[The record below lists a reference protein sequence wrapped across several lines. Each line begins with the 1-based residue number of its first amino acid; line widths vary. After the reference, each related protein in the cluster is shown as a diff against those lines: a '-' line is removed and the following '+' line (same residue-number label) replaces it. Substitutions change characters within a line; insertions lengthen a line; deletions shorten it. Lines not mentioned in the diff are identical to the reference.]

1 MPSPQDQATKAIRDA
16 VELARQ
22 TLDTNRAEAESADAP
37 DHDKTSNA
45 NDDRQA
51 DDDTIVVRNRR
62 RPRH

>member
-22 TLDTNRAEAESADAP
+22 TLDANRTEAESADAP
-37 DHDKTSNA
+37 DLDKNSNA
-45 NDDRQA
+45 KNDRET

>member
-22 TLDTNRAEAESADAP
+22 TLDANRTKAESADAP

>member
-1 MPSPQDQATKAIRDA
+1 MPSPQDHAAKAIRDA

-22 TLDTNRAEAESADAP
+22 TLDANRTEAESADAP
-37 DHDKTSNA
+37 DHA
-45 NDDRQA
+45 NVSKAKDDRKT